1 MKYKISAL
9 IASAL
14 LSTAA
19 SAYTID
25 FGSEDVSDF
34 YGTWDNPSQ
43 TIDNVLTGLETE
55 LGGLDLTLMGQQT
68 WFGIGA
74 TSVILEELAGYR
86 NATTFGWYEVGNESN
101 STLIFNGADDKN
113 TAEVSVPFFVETNVG
128 FYIDPNGSTTNRMY
142 SETAL
147 NNGDRQ
153 LLVFGIGDALTT
165 NSFLLAWEDLSLN
178 GGNGGDRDYQDMIV
192 RVTLETVTEDE
203 PPVDVPEPGSLAL
216 LGLGLIGLAMSRRR
230 MKS

>member
-1 MKYKISAL
+1 VKYRISVL
-9 IASAL
+9 LASVL
-14 LSTAA
+14 LSSAA

-55 LGGLDLTLMGQQT
+55 LGGLDLTLMDQQN
-68 WFGIGA
+68 WFGVGA

-86 NATTFGWYEVGNESN
+86 NNTTFGWYENDNESN
-101 STLIFNGADDKN
+101 SAQIFAGTDNKSTAPLTVSFNGATD
-113 TAEVSVPFFVETNVG
+113 VG
-128 FYIDPNGSTTNRMY
+128 FYIDPNGITNNRMY
-142 SETAL
+142 SESSL
-147 NNGDRQ
+147 NTHGDRQ
-153 LLVFGIGDALTT
+153 LLVFGIGNVSLT
-165 NSFLLAWEDLSLN
+165 NSYLLAWEDLDLN
-178 GGNGGDRDYQDMIV
+178 GGDGGDRDYQDMLV
-192 RVTLETVTEDE
+192 RVTIAR
-203 PPVDVPEPGSLAL
+203 VPEPGSLAL